1 MMGSWVFEDLQLSK
15 IFKDLSLMEVK
26 LISTSQHQIIK
37 QVYVNLEDFEHDSLF
52 CSA

>member
-26 LISTSQHQIIK
+26 LISTSQHQ